1 MFHEKGYKIMTEICL
16 QLSLCV
22 AFLYVIEGIETALT
36 EKANKIQKVTHILY
50 PTFMCVTIFYVVG

>member
-1 MFHEKGYKIMTEICL
+1 MTEICL

-50 PTFMCVTIFYVVG
+50 PTFMCVTIFYVLINGFVR